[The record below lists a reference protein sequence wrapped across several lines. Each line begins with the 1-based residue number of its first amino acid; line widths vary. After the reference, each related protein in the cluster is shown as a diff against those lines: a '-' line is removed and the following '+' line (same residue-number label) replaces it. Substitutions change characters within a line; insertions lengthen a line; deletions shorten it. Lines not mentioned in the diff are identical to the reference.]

1 MGLGRLT
8 GTGTC
13 IAWDDKK
20 RNMCF
25 TLKRWFGGP
34 RRVSQLERVRSRNSG
49 VWSGNLHTWTLLV
62 AVVLWR
68 VGTSGIFWK
77 VEEAVNLLIDWV
89 PVPRWEQTLKMYL
102 LDE

>member
-1 MGLGRLT
+1 MRGGD
-8 GTGTC
+8 GTGTY
-13 IAWDDKK
+13 IAWDDEK

-34 RRVSQLERVRSRNSG
+34 GRVSRLERVRSRNPR

-62 AVVLWR
+62 AVALWR
-68 VGTSGIFWK
+68 VGTSGIFWEA
-77 VEEAVNLLIDWV
+77 EEAVNLLIDWV
-89 PVPRWEQTLKMYL
+89 PVPRREQTLKTYL